1 MSEKDPPIEEQPY
14 LGGVTVVDIGD
25 IRVARGLSRRPFSIC
40 KHRRL
45 VFDQHERRIW
55 CKDCETAL
63 EAFDAFR
70 LLAEQSHA
78 FLAAVEA
85 RERKVSDAESHN
97 VRSLA
102 AKVLD
107 EAWRSRSMV
116 PICPHCRSGLF
127 PEDFKNG
134 VSKMGRDYAA
144 KRRTTKE
151 PTE

>member
-14 LGGVTVVDIGD
+14 LYGVSVIDIGD
-25 IRVARGLSRRPFSIC
+25 IRVSRGLSRRPFSIC
-40 KHRRL
+40 KHRRM

-55 CKDCETAL
+55 CKDCETTL
-63 EAFDAFR
+63 DAFDAFR

-78 FLAAVEA
+78 FLASIKD
-85 RERKVSDAESHN
+85 RERQVSEDEKHTT
-97 VRSLA
+97 RSRA

-116 PICPHCRSGLF
+116 PACPHCRSGLF
-127 PEDFKNG
+127 PEDFTNG

-144 KRRTTKE
+144 KRRATKE